1 MSLAPNSL
9 YVPAPNVY
17 VVRFQSN
24 TIVASECAPLIP
36 ELLEASAR
44 APITLIA
51 SLPSTT
57 NSIHRSMVP
66 FWLDQML
73 HKGLRVKAI
82 GVSTQSRA
90 VKVVVSG
97 FAMAMK
103 LGNMPIQAQCAPTE
117 AAIIEWAKSIEPAP
131 GGSTPPAGNTPS
143 FGSMPPGGIPPP
155 SGSPQLAPI

>member
-1 MSLAPNSL
+1 MPSELNSL

-17 VVRFQSN
+17 VVRFHNN
-24 TIVASECAPLIP
+24 TIVASECVHLIP
-36 ELLEASAR
+36 ELIEASKR

-51 SLPSTT
+51 SLPAST

-82 GVSTQSRA
+82 GVATVSRA

-97 FAMAMK
+97 FSMAMK

-117 AAIIEWAKSIEPAP
+117 AAIIEWAKSIEPVP
-131 GGSTPPAGNTPS
+131 GGGGAPPSNTPS
-143 FGSMPPGGIPPP
+143 FGSMPPPSSPGGTQM
-155 SGSPQLAPI
+155 STRF